1 MKAVRFLRGMSFY
14 LDVSLYKMSLALFLI
29 ASSHVSRSIIVL
41 WSIQRYL
48 LVETL
53 FKVETGQLL
62 SIADQWTGFFM
73 VRVIVQKFW
82 LRIYENHLLIIYVSN
97 TLQFFHITPNM
108 LIEIL

>member
-1 MKAVRFLRGMSFY
+1 MKAVSFLRGMSFY
-14 LDVSLYKMSLALFLI
+14 LDVSLYKMSLALSLI

-62 SIADQWTGFFM
+62 SMADQWTGFFM
-73 VRVIVQKFW
+73 IRAIKFW

-97 TLQFFHITPNM
+97 TLQFFHITPTK